1 MPLAQ
6 LGRAWSNLEAAARAN
21 RLQPG
26 LPSQHSASAFLAEDF
41 LTQRTGRPDL
51 YLSLRPVS
59 SSAATITLAQTCV
72 FLAAARALG
81 AVSRSRRLR
90 PGYFSL
96 HPPLGH
102 VTDLPRRPRFSRPRT
117 PRRSGQLRLVSCLF
131 LLRLL
136 HCSWPSDVPW

>member
-102 VTDLPRRPRFSRPRT
+102 VTDLPPHPRAPAHPAHPEAQRATAVGELSLFAST
-117 PRRSGQLRLVSCLF
+117 LALF
-131 LLRLL
+131 LAE
-136 HCSWPSDVPW
+136 